1 MAATTVK
8 VKEILENKGS
18 EGLATALVGDGMFI
32 LDFAGV
38 ESVSFAALRV
48 LISRRRAGKGIS
60 VINACEKVAERFE
73 DSGVSALINVTRVP
87 KPLDISEYSE
97 FGGGFLSTAYNSQD
111 GDSMLKMYGRNVPDE
126 VVIREKN
133 VARSVLLFG
142 LNTPMVG
149 TIYDCDGNK
158 GLDFERIEG
167 KRSFSRIISEEPS
180 RMEELTVRFAKM
192 CTQLHGTQCNTAVF
206 GEKSAMYRNVLASSS
221 AVDDLQRAKV
231 MTFLDSVPV
240 ATTCLHGDMQLSNVI
255 TNGKEDFWIDLSD
268 FAYGNHMFDL
278 GMWYFLAML
287 NPEELCQHIFHLG
300 KEQMA
305 QIWDI
310 FIREYFGASSDAS
323 KEEVSRMVEP
333 FAALHML
340 YLGSLYG
347 FKPGMM
353 EYVKGVLSL

>member
-1 MAATTVK
+1 MDTAILK
-8 VKEILENKGS
+8 VREIIENRGA
-18 EGLATALVGDGMFI
+18 EGLASALDADKSFI
-32 LDFAGV
+32 LDFSGV

-48 LISRRRAGKGIS
+48 LLVNRRAGRDIS
-60 VINACEKVAERFE
+60 VINACDAVAEKFE
-73 DSGVSALINVTRVP
+73 DTGVSALVNVTRVP
-87 KPLDISEYSE
+87 KPIDMSKYKE

-111 GDSMLKMYGRNVPDE
+111 GDSMLKMYGENVPDE

-149 TIYDCDGNK
+149 TLYGCSEGK

-167 KRSFSRIISEEPS
+167 KRSFSRIISEEPG

-192 CTQLHGTQCNTAVF
+192 CRHLHSTQCDTAIF
-206 GEKSAMYRNVLASSS
+206 GEKSEMYRKVLSASGTI
-221 AVDDLQRAKV
+221 DDGLRTRV
-231 MTFLDSVPV
+231 MAFLDSVPLE
-240 ATTCLHGDMQLSNVI
+240 TTCLHGDMQLSNVI
-255 TNGKEDFWIDLSD
+255 TNGREDFWIDLSD
-268 FAYGNHMFDL
+268 FGYGNHMFDL
-278 GMWYFLAML
+278 GMWYFLSRL

-300 KEQMA
+300 REQMS

-310 FIREYFGASSDAS
+310 FVREYFGAATEAS
-323 KEEVSRMVEP
+323 REDVSRMVEP

-347 FKPGMM
+347 FKPGMV
-353 EYVKGVLSL
+353 EFASGVFAR